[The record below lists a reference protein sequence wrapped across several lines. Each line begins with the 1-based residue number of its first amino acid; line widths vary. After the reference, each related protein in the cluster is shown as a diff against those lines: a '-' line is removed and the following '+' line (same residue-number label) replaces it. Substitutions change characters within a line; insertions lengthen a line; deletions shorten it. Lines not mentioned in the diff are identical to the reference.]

1 MDYTK
6 EGVTGRKRRAEHPS
20 IRELRE
26 NHRIGKAILTNNETA
41 AIVEALTILEDRLS
55 LIPFPVGFVVALVPV
70 EAIHEVQTIADR
82 SQLGRTAKARP
93 ALHGNGR

>member
-1 MDYTK
+1 MSYHE
-6 EGVTGRKRRAEHPS
+6 EGVTGRKCAEHPS
-20 IRELRE
+20 IAELRE

-41 AIVEALTILEDRLS
+41 TILEALNALEDGLS
-55 LIPFPVGFVVALVPV
+55 SIPFPVGFVVALVPI
-70 EAIHEVQTIADR
+70 ESIHEVQTIADR